1 MKFIKKNKFTII
13 AILLFLCLVLVG
25 VKVKNL
31 LVPDEGKASYGN
43 RLEDIENKE
52 IPDTVFKNISDKLKE
67 NEKILKVS
75 HKLHGKIINILIT
88 VNNDVSVDDGK
99 NIANSTISMF
109 ENDELSIYTLQVYVL
124 KEDEKLNNFPI
135 IGYKDSET
143 ETLIFT
149 KDRDIVSEG
158 DSNEE

>member
-31 LVPDEGKASYGN
+31 LMPDEGKASYGN

-88 VNNDVSVDDGK
+88 VNNDV
-99 NIANSTISMF
+99 
-109 ENDELSIYTLQVYVL
+109 
-124 KEDEKLNNFPI
+124 
-135 IGYKDSET
+135 
-143 ETLIFT
+143 
-149 KDRDIVSEG
+149 
-158 DSNEE
+158 